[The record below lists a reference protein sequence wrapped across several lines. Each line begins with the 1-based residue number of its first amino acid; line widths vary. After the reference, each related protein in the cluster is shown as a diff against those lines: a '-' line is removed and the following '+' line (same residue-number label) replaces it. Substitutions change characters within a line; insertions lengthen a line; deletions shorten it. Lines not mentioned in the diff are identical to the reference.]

1 MRVGGVS
8 GADAR
13 LPSRGTGPRA
23 TGRSRKINYAIFFFI
38 FIFASAG
45 WGERGD
51 ELLSLVQSEAL
62 EAHVIALQENVR
74 QFPYPLA
81 YRTRS
86 AHHRAATD
94 NAARYIMNQFRRA
107 PRLEVGEQVVG
118 GIRNVVA
125 VLPSARLESAP
136 TGERDASLESA
147 PTEERDTSLESAPT
161 GERDASLESAPTGER
176 NASLESAPT
185 GERNASAANRDKKPT
200 GERVFILCAHYDT
213 QASRDAGWNPLA
225 SSAPGA
231 NKNGTGIAALLEIAY
246 LLSQYEY
253 EHELRFIALGGEELG
268 FLGSRNYVKEAR
280 LESSTIAAVFN
291 LDMLG
296 FNWKNELVE
305 VITNKDSAW
314 MSRAL
319 TIANTWFDI
328 GLKIR
333 RTQDEFVDIS
343 SHKPFWDAGYNA
355 VTLIENSTPWRD
367 SQNYD
372 ANPFYRTARDT
383 ADKVNFELV
392 RKVTQLVLVTVD
404 SLLTDMFQP
413 TRRGP
418 RVTVEIARLES
429 GQGETARLESAP
441 TGNGEAARLE
451 SGQGETARLESA
463 PTGRGESVPTGVLVT
478 QSPVHLL
485 GTFEADFPIDIVV
498 HPSQVTAEIDRE
510 TRTYSAMVPVA
521 PGENVLRVTAR
532 YPLGATSVEQRVFLE
547 QPFVWEEVA
556 VFPNPARDDELT
568 EFRVQA
574 NIAMSAME
582 VSVYDAHGNL
592 IKRIEGVAD
601 RLDRR
606 VWRTWWNQRTSYGLA
621 VSAGV
626 YVCYISVVA
635 KGERYG
641 YVEKLG
647 ILR

>member
-8 GADAR
+8 GTDAR
-13 LPSRGTGPRA
+13 LPSHGTGPRA
-23 TGRSRKINYAIFFFI
+23 TGRSRKINYAIFFFV
-38 FIFASAG
+38 FIFASTG

-51 ELLSLVQSEAL
+51 ELLSLVQSDAL

-107 PRLEVGEQVVG
+107 PRLEVKEQVVG

-161 GERDASLESAPTGER
+161 AERD
-176 NASLESAPT
+176 
-185 GERNASAANRDKKPT
+185 ASAANRDKKPT

-213 QASRDAGWNPLA
+213 QANRDAGWNPLA

-280 LESSTIAAVFN
+280 LESSNIAAVFN

-296 FNWKNELVE
+296 FNWKHDLVE

-372 ANPFYRTARDT
+372 ANPFYRTSRDT

-429 GQGETARLESAP
+429 TPTGQGETARLESAP
-441 TGNGEAARLE
+441 TGNGEAADLQ
-451 SGQGETARLESA
+451 ST
-463 PTGRGESVPTGVLVT
+463 PTGQGESVPTGVLVT
-478 QSPVHLL
+478 QSTVHLR

-582 VSVYDAHGNL
+582 VTVYDAHGNL

-635 KGERYG
+635 QEERYG
-641 YVEKLG
+641 YVEKLA

>member
-1 MRVGGVS
+1 M
-8 GADAR
+8 
-13 LPSRGTGPRA
+13 PK
-23 TGRSRKINYAIFFFI
+23 KINYALFVFI
-38 FIFASAG
+38 FIAASTRG
-45 WGERGD
+45 WAERGD
-51 ELLSLVQSEAL
+51 ELLSLVQSAAL
-62 EAHVIALQENVR
+62 EAHVLALQENMR

-86 AHHRAATD
+86 AHHHEATD
-94 NAARYIMNQFRRA
+94 TAVRYLISQFRRA
-107 PRLEVGEQVVG
+107 PRLEVSEQAVG

-125 VLPSARLESAP
+125 VLPS
-136 TGERDASLESA
+136 TERDRVGGNQALE
-147 PTEERDTSLESAPT
+147 
-161 GERDASLESAPTGER
+161 
-176 NASLESAPT
+176 
-185 GERNASAANRDKKPT
+185 
-200 GERVFILCAHYDT
+200 GERVFVICAHYDT

-231 NKNGTGIAALLEIAY
+231 NKNGTGIATLLEIAY

-268 FLGSRNYVKEAR
+268 FQGSRNYVKAAAREAR
-280 LESSTIAAVFN
+280 LESVTTPGTNIAAVFN

-296 FNWKNELVE
+296 FNWKNDLVE

-404 SLLTDMFQP
+404 NLLTDMFQP
-413 TRRGP
+413 TRRMP
-418 RVTVEIARLES
+418 KITVDIARE
-429 GQGETARLESAP
+429 QRT
-441 TGNGEAARLE
+441 T
-451 SGQGETARLESA
+451 
-463 PTGRGESVPTGVLVT
+463 
-478 QSPVHLL
+478 PVEVR

-510 TRTYSAMVPVA
+510 TRTYSAMVPLA
-521 PGENVLRVTAR
+521 PGDNAIRLTAR
-532 YPLGATSVEQRVFLE
+532 YPLGATSVEQTVSLE
-547 QPFVWEEVA
+547 QSFAWEEV
-556 VFPNPARDDELT
+556 VIFPNPARDDGLT

-574 NIAMSAME
+574 NIAMNAMD

-601 RLDRR
+601 RIDRR

-635 KGERYG
+635 KGERYA